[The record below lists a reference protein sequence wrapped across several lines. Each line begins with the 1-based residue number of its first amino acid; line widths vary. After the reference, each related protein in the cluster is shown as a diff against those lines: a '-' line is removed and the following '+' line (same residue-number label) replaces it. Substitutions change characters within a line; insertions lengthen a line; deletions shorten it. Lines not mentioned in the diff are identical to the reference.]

1 MTEETKK
8 PYPDWFQ
15 HATDAKLALAI
26 CMTDE
31 EQAVAATIGRVVPR
45 FEWIGIVRA
54 TNSETPFAFLG
65 DSQVEYQESV
75 PSLEGQYSP
84 GESAVRTICRGYA
97 MLFSAVREVRTV
109 DYIVAIQGSTLLL
122 HPFGI
127 EQIVADMQERSAL
140 VGCAKALGQEFNK
153 AEWTEEELQAGK
165 GGGRVQDKTMLD
177 IQPNLFV
184 VDRGILDFGA
194 LCDIPIIN
202 RWCPHE
208 NLGAATQGATQYAYS
223 EQPFT
228 LTDGVLFSV
237 TPRAQT

>member
-15 HATDAKLALAI
+15 HATDAKLALVI
-26 CMTDE
+26 NMTDE
-31 EQAVAATIGRVVPR
+31 EQVVAATIGRVVPR
-45 FEWIGIVRA
+45 FDWIGIVRT

-65 DSQVEYQESV
+65 DSQVEYQEAV
-75 PSLEGQYSP
+75 PSLEEQYSP
-84 GESAVRTICRGYA
+84 GEAAVRTICRGYA

-184 VDRGILDFGA
+184 VNRGILDFGA
-194 LCDIPIIN
+194 LCDIQIIN

-223 EQPFT
+223 EQPFMA
-228 LTDGVLFSV
+228 TDGILFNV
-237 TPRAQT
+237 TPRAQA

>member
-8 PYPDWFQ
+8 PYPGWFQ
-15 HATDAKLALAI
+15 HASTATLGLAI

-31 EQAVAATIGRVVPR
+31 EQVVQATIIRNVPR

-54 TNSETPFAFLG
+54 TNVEEPFAFLG
-65 DSQVEYQESV
+65 NSAVEYQEAV

-84 GESAVRTICRGYA
+84 GEAAVRTICRGYA
-97 MLFSAVREVRTV
+97 MLFNAVREAKAVNYV
-109 DYIVAIQGSTLLL
+109 VAIQGSTLLL

-127 EQIVADMQERSAL
+127 EQIVADMQARDAL
-140 VGCAKALGQEFNK
+140 VGCAKALGQEFHK

-177 IQPNLFV
+177 IQPDLFV
-184 VDRGILDFGA
+184 VNRGILDFGA
-194 LCDIPIIN
+194 LCSIPIIN

-223 EQPFT
+223 DQPFS
-228 LTDGVLFSV
+228 LTDGVLFNV
-237 TPRAQT
+237 TPKGVT